1 MQKNSS
7 VKTNDPINRITRPVT
22 DYFGRNWGILL
33 GFFAMCVIFTIF
45 GNNFL
50 TKTNIVNLLRTC
62 ATNCYLAIGVQ
73 LAIILA
79 GIDLTGGALAA
90 LSGVVCVMTFENA
103 GLPIWMGIAVG
114 ILIGVV
120 IGFINGTVIT
130 YTGIHPFVV
139 TLAMQSICRGAAY
152 LLANGSPVS
161 TTNRS
166 FSAFGQGSLG
176 PIPLPVVYMAIFLI
190 LDFFI
195 LNKTRTG
202 RHIYAVGGNEL
213 SARFSGINIKKI
225 KILVWTISGAMAG
238 FCGVVLAARM
248 SSGQPATGE
257 GYETDA
263 IAAAVLGGTS
273 FFGGTGTVGGLI
285 IGVLIIGVI
294 SNGLNL
300 MHVNSY
306 WQFVIKGIIIIVAVY
321 VDMIKQKRQNA
332 AK

>member
-1 MQKNSS
+1 MNNKSN
-7 VKTNDPINRITRPVT
+7 KMLRPVRE
-22 DYFGRNWGILL
+22 YFKQNWGILAAL
-33 GFFAMCVIFTIF
+33 LIMCLFFSVF

-50 TKTNIVNLLRTC
+50 TQTNVVNLLRTC

-73 LAIILA
+73 MAIILA

-90 LSGVVCVMTFENA
+90 LTGVVCVMTFENA
-103 GLPIWMGIAVG
+103 GLPIWIGIVVG
-114 ILIGVV
+114 VLIGVV
-120 IGFINGTVIT
+120 VGMANGIIIT

-152 LLANGSPVS
+152 LLANGSPVT

-166 FSAFGQGSLG
+166 FSAFGSGSLG
-176 PIPLPVVYMAIFLI
+176 VVPLPVVYMTIFLI
-190 LDFFI
+190 LDFFL

-202 RHIYAVGGNEL
+202 RHIYAVGGNET
-213 SARFSGINIKKI
+213 SARFSGININKI
-225 KILVWTISGAMAG
+225 KIVVWTISGAMAG
-238 FCGVVLAARM
+238 FCGVVLAARL
-248 SSGQPATGE
+248 SSGQPSTGE

-285 IGVLIIGVI
+285 IGVLIIGLI

-306 WQFVIKGIIIIVAVY
+306 WQYVLKGVIIIAAVY
-321 VDMIKQKRQNA
+321 VDMLKQKRQNA

>member
-1 MQKNSS
+1 ML
-7 VKTNDPINRITRPVT
+7 RPVRE
-22 DYFGRNWGILL
+22 YFKQNWGILAAL
-33 GFFAMCVIFTIF
+33 LIMCLFFSVF

-50 TKTNIVNLLRTC
+50 TQTNVVNLLQTC

-73 LAIILA
+73 MAIILA

-90 LSGVVCVMTFENA
+90 LTGVVCVMTFENA
-103 GLPIWMGIAVG
+103 GLPIWMGIVVG
-114 ILIGVV
+114 VLIGIVV
-120 IGFINGTVIT
+120 GMANGIIIT

-152 LLANGSPVS
+152 LLANGSPVT

-166 FSAFGQGSLG
+166 FSAFGSGSLG
-176 PIPLPVVYMAIFLI
+176 VVPLPVVYMMIFLI
-190 LDFFI
+190 LDFFL

-202 RHIYAVGGNEL
+202 RHIYAVGGNET
-213 SARFSGINIKKI
+213 SARFSGININKI

-238 FCGVVLAARM
+238 FCGVVLAARL
-248 SSGQPATGE
+248 SSGQPSTGE

-285 IGVLIIGVI
+285 IGVLIIGLI

-306 WQFVIKGIIIIVAVY
+306 WQYVLKGVIIIAAVY
-321 VDMIKQKRQNA
+321 VDMLKQKRQNA

>member
-1 MQKNSS
+1 MS
-7 VKTNDPINRITRPVT
+7 
-22 DYFGRNWGILL
+22 YFRANWGILL
-33 GFFAMCVIFTIF
+33 AFVAMCLIFSIF

-50 TKTNIVNLLRTC
+50 TTNNMVNLLRTC

-73 LAIILA
+73 MAIILA

-90 LSGVVCVMTFENA
+90 LTGVVCVFSFENM
-103 GLPIWMGIAVG
+103 GMPIVVAVLLAIAIGAIVG
-114 ILIGVV
+114 A
-120 IGFINGTVIT
+120 INGTVVA

-139 TLAMQSICRGAAY
+139 TLAMQSICRGSAY
-152 LLANGSPVS
+152 LLANGSPIT

-166 FSAFGQGSLG
+166 FTAMGTGYLG
-176 PIPLPVVYMAIFLI
+176 PIPLPVIYMAIFLI
-190 LDFFI
+190 LDFLL
-195 LNKTRTG
+195 LNKTKTG
-202 RHIYAVGGNEL
+202 RHIYAVGGNETA
-213 SARFSGINIKKI
+213 ARFSGINVKKI
-225 KILVWTISGAMAG
+225 KIFVWTVSGALAG
-238 FCGVVLAARM
+238 FCGVVLAARL
-248 SSGQPATGE
+248 SSGQPSTGE

-273 FFGGTGTVGGLI
+273 FFGGTGSVGGLL

-306 WQFVIKGIIIIVAVY
+306 WQYVLKGIIIIAAVY
-321 VDMIKQKRQNA
+321 FDMVKQKRQNT

>member
-1 MQKNSS
+1 MNNKSN
-7 VKTNDPINRITRPVT
+7 KMLRPVRE
-22 DYFGRNWGILL
+22 YFKQNWGILAAL
-33 GFFAMCVIFTIF
+33 LIMCLFFSVF

-50 TKTNIVNLLRTC
+50 TQTNVVNLLRTC

-73 LAIILA
+73 MAIILA

-90 LSGVVCVMTFENA
+90 LTGVVCVMTFENA
-103 GLPIWMGIAVG
+103 GLPIWMGIVVG
-114 ILIGVV
+114 VLIGIVV
-120 IGFINGTVIT
+120 GMANGIIIT

-152 LLANGSPVS
+152 LLANGSPVT

-166 FSAFGQGSLG
+166 FSAFGSGSLG
-176 PIPLPVVYMAIFLI
+176 VVPLPVVYMMIFLI
-190 LDFFI
+190 LDFFL

-202 RHIYAVGGNEL
+202 RHIYAVGGNET
-213 SARFSGINIKKI
+213 SARFSGININKI

-238 FCGVVLAARM
+238 FCGVVLAARL
-248 SSGQPATGE
+248 SSGQPSTGE

-285 IGVLIIGVI
+285 IGVLIIGLI

-306 WQFVIKGIIIIVAVY
+306 WQYVLKGVIIIAAVY
-321 VDMIKQKRQNA
+321 VDLLKQKRQNA

>member
-1 MQKNSS
+1 M
-7 VKTNDPINRITRPVT
+7 KTKTRNPVIGAVSG
-22 DYFGRNWGILL
+22 YFRTNWGILL
-33 GFFAMCVIFTIF
+33 AFFAMCLIFSVF

-50 TKTNIVNLLRTC
+50 STNNMVNLLRTC

-73 LAIILA
+73 MAIILA

-90 LSGVVCVMTFENA
+90 LTGVVCVMGFEDL
-103 GLPIWMGIAVG
+103 GLPVAAAIILAIAIGGIVG
-114 ILIGVV
+114 A
-120 IGFINGTVIT
+120 INGSVVA

-152 LLANGSPVS
+152 LLANGSPIT

-166 FSAFGQGSLG
+166 FTTLGTGYLG
-176 PIPLPVVYMAIFLI
+176 PIPLPVIYMAVFLL
-190 LDFFI
+190 LDFLL
-195 LNKTRTG
+195 LNKTKTG
-202 RHIYAVGGNEL
+202 RHIYAVGGNETA
-213 SARFSGINIKKI
+213 ARFSGINVKKI
-225 KILVWTISGAMAG
+225 KIFVWTVSGALAG

-248 SSGQPATGE
+248 SSGQPSTGE

-273 FFGGTGTVGGLI
+273 FFGGTGTVGGLL

-306 WQFVIKGIIIIVAVY
+306 WQYVLKGIIIIAAVY
-321 VDMIKQKRQNA
+321 FDMVKQKRQNA
-332 AK
+332 AKK

>member
-1 MQKNSS
+1 ML
-7 VKTNDPINRITRPVT
+7 RPVRE
-22 DYFGRNWGILL
+22 YFKQNWGILAAL
-33 GFFAMCVIFTIF
+33 LIMCLFFSVF

-50 TKTNIVNLLRTC
+50 TQTNVVNLLRTC

-73 LAIILA
+73 MAIILA

-90 LSGVVCVMTFENA
+90 LTGVVCVMTFENA
-103 GLPIWMGIAVG
+103 GLPIWMGIVVG
-114 ILIGVV
+114 VLIGIVV
-120 IGFINGTVIT
+120 GMANGIIIT

-152 LLANGSPVS
+152 LLANGSPVT

-166 FSAFGQGSLG
+166 FSAFGSGSLG
-176 PIPLPVVYMAIFLI
+176 VVPLPVVYMTIFLI
-190 LDFFI
+190 LDFFL

-202 RHIYAVGGNEL
+202 RHIYAVGGNET
-213 SARFSGINIKKI
+213 SARFSGININKI

-238 FCGVVLAARM
+238 FCGVVLAARL
-248 SSGQPATGE
+248 SSGQPSTGE

-285 IGVLIIGVI
+285 IGVLIIGLI

-306 WQFVIKGIIIIVAVY
+306 WQYVLKGVIIIAAVY
-321 VDMIKQKRQNA
+321 VDMLKQKRQNA

>member
-1 MQKNSS
+1 MNTEIKMRNCFLA
-7 VKTNDPINRITRPVT
+7 PIKE
-22 DYFGRNWGILL
+22 YFKHNYGILIA
-33 GFFAMCVIFTIF
+33 FTVMCVFFSIF
-45 GNNFL
+45 GTNFL
-50 TKTNIVNLLRTC
+50 TKTNIMNLLRTC

-73 LAIILA
+73 MAIILA

-90 LSGVVCVMTFENA
+90 LSGVICVITFENA
-103 GLPIWMGIAVG
+103 GLPLWIGIVVG
-114 ILIGVV
+114 ILLGVTV
-120 IGFINGTVIT
+120 GLINGVIIT

-152 LLANGSPVS
+152 LIANGSPVT

-166 FSAFGQGSLG
+166 FSEFGTGLLG
-176 PIPLPVVYMAIFLI
+176 PIPLPVIYMIIFLI
-190 LDFFI
+190 LDYFL
-195 LNKTRTG
+195 LNKTRSG
-202 RHIYAVGGNEL
+202 RDIYAVGGNQI
-213 SARFSGINIKKI
+213 AAKFSGINLSKI

-248 SSGQPATGE
+248 SSGQPSTGE

-273 FFGGTGTVGGLI
+273 FFGGTGTVGGLL
-285 IGVLIIGVI
+285 IGVLIIGTI

-306 WQFVIKGIIIIVAVY
+306 WQYLLKGIIIIVAVY
-321 VDMIKQKRQNA
+321 SDRLKQKRQNA
-332 AK
+332 A

>member
-1 MQKNSS
+1 MNNKSN
-7 VKTNDPINRITRPVT
+7 KMLRPVRE
-22 DYFGRNWGILL
+22 YFKQNWGILAAL
-33 GFFAMCVIFTIF
+33 LIMCLFFSVF

-50 TKTNIVNLLRTC
+50 TQTNVVNLLRTC

-73 LAIILA
+73 MAIILA

-90 LSGVVCVMTFENA
+90 LTGVVCVMTFENA
-103 GLPIWMGIAVG
+103 GLPIWIGIVVG
-114 ILIGVV
+114 VLIGVV
-120 IGFINGTVIT
+120 VGMANGIIIT

-152 LLANGSPVS
+152 LLANGSPVT

-166 FSAFGQGSLG
+166 FSAFGSGSLRVV
-176 PIPLPVVYMAIFLI
+176 PLPVVYMTIFLI
-190 LDFFI
+190 LDFFL

-202 RHIYAVGGNEL
+202 RHIYAVGGNET
-213 SARFSGINIKKI
+213 SARFSGININKI

-238 FCGVVLAARM
+238 FCGVVLAARL
-248 SSGQPATGE
+248 SSGQPSTGE

-285 IGVLIIGVI
+285 IGVLIIGLI

-306 WQFVIKGIIIIVAVY
+306 WQYVLKGVIIIAAVY
-321 VDMIKQKRQNA
+321 VDMLKQKRQNA

>member
-1 MQKNSS
+1 MNKKSNNRFIS
-7 VKTNDPINRITRPVT
+7 PIQE
-22 DYFGRNWGILL
+22 YFRQNWGILL
-33 GFFAMCVIFTIF
+33 ALLVMCIFFSIF
-45 GNNFL
+45 GKNFL

-90 LSGVVCVMTFENA
+90 LSGVICVMSFENA
-103 GLPIWMGIAVG
+103 GLPMWMGIAIG
-114 ILIGVV
+114 ILIGMIV
-120 IGFINGTVIT
+120 GMINGVIIT

-139 TLAMQSICRGAAY
+139 TLAMQSICRGTAY
-152 LLANGSPVS
+152 LMANGSPVT

-166 FSAFGQGSLG
+166 FGNFGTGSLG
-176 PIPLPVVYMAIFLI
+176 PIPYPVIYMIIFLV
-190 LDFFI
+190 LDAFL

-202 RHIYAVGGNEL
+202 RHIYAVGGNET
-213 SARFSGINIKKI
+213 SARFSGINVKKI
-225 KILVWTISGAMAG
+225 KILVWTISGVMAG
-238 FCGVVLAARM
+238 FCGVVLAARL
-248 SSGQPATGE
+248 SSGQPSTGE

-263 IAAAVLGGTS
+263 IAASVLGGTS

-285 IGVLIIGVI
+285 VGVLIIGII

-300 MHVNSY
+300 MRVNSY
-306 WQFVIKGIIIIVAVY
+306 WQYVLKGVIIIVAVY
-321 VDMIKQKRQNA
+321 VDMLKQKRQNA

>member
-1 MQKNSS
+1 MNNKS
-7 VKTNDPINRITRPVT
+7 NRLMRPVRE
-22 DYFGRNWGILL
+22 YFKQNWGILL
-33 GFFAMCVIFTIF
+33 ALLVMCTFFTIF

-50 TKTNIVNLLRTC
+50 TQTNIVNLLRTC

-90 LSGVVCVMTFENA
+90 LSGVICVMTFEKA
-103 GLPIWMGIAVG
+103 GLPIGMGIVAG
-114 ILIGVV
+114 ILFGIVV
-120 IGFINGTVIT
+120 GMINGAVVT

-152 LLANGSPVS
+152 LLANGSPVT

-166 FSAFGQGSLG
+166 FGSFGTGSLG
-176 PIPLPVVYMAIFLI
+176 PIPYPVIYMAIFLV
-190 LDFFI
+190 LDYFL

-202 RHIYAVGGNEL
+202 RHIYAVGGNET
-213 SARFSGINIKKI
+213 SARFSGININKI

-273 FFGGTGTVGGLI
+273 FFGGTGTVGGLV
-285 IGVLIIGVI
+285 IGVLIIGII

-306 WQFVIKGIIIIVAVY
+306 WQYVLKGVIIIVAVY
-321 VDMIKQKRQNA
+321 MDMMKQKRQNA

>member
-1 MQKNSS
+1 MNNKSN
-7 VKTNDPINRITRPVT
+7 KMLRPVRE
-22 DYFGRNWGILL
+22 YFKQNWGILAAL
-33 GFFAMCVIFTIF
+33 LIMCLFFSVF

-50 TKTNIVNLLRTC
+50 TQTNVVNLLRTC

-73 LAIILA
+73 MAIILA

-90 LSGVVCVMTFENA
+90 LTGVVCVMTFENA
-103 GLPIWMGIAVG
+103 GLPIWIGIVVG
-114 ILIGVV
+114 VLIGVV
-120 IGFINGTVIT
+120 VGMANGIIIT

-152 LLANGSPVS
+152 LLANGSPVT

-166 FSAFGQGSLG
+166 FSAFGSGSLG
-176 PIPLPVVYMAIFLI
+176 VVPLPVVYMTIFLI
-190 LDFFI
+190 LDFFL

-202 RHIYAVGGNEL
+202 RHIYAVGGNDT
-213 SARFSGINIKKI
+213 SSPFSGINMNKI

-238 FCGVVLAARM
+238 FCGVVLAARL
-248 SSGQPATGE
+248 SSGQPSTGE

-285 IGVLIIGVI
+285 IGVLIIGLI

-306 WQFVIKGIIIIVAVY
+306 WQYVLKGVIIIAAVY
-321 VDMIKQKRQNA
+321 VDMLKQKRQNA

>member
-1 MQKNSS
+1 M
-7 VKTNDPINRITRPVT
+7 RPVWE
-22 DYFGRNWGILL
+22 YFKQNWGILL
-33 GFFAMCVIFTIF
+33 ALLVMCTFFTIF

-50 TKTNIVNLLRTC
+50 TQTNIVNLLRTC

-90 LSGVVCVMTFENA
+90 LSGVICVMTFEKA
-103 GLPIWMGIAVG
+103 GLPIGMGIVAG
-114 ILIGVV
+114 ILFGIVV
-120 IGFINGTVIT
+120 GMINGAVVT

-139 TLAMQSICRGAAY
+139 TLAMQSICRGAAC
-152 LLANGSPVS
+152 LLANGSPVT

-166 FSAFGQGSLG
+166 FGSFGTGSLG
-176 PIPLPVVYMAIFLI
+176 PIPYPVIYMAIFLV
-190 LDFFI
+190 LDYFL

-202 RHIYAVGGNEL
+202 RHIYAVGGNET
-213 SARFSGINIKKI
+213 SARFSGININKI

-248 SSGQPATGE
+248 SSGQPAAGE

-273 FFGGTGTVGGLI
+273 FFGGTGTVGGLV
-285 IGVLIIGVI
+285 IGVLIIGII

-306 WQFVIKGIIIIVAVY
+306 WQYVLKGVIIIVAVY
-321 VDMIKQKRQNA
+321 MDMMKQKRQNA

>member
-1 MQKNSS
+1 MNNKSN
-7 VKTNDPINRITRPVT
+7 KMMRPVRE
-22 DYFGRNWGILL
+22 YFKQNWGILAAL
-33 GFFAMCVIFTIF
+33 LIMCLFFSVF

-50 TKTNIVNLLRTC
+50 TQTNVVNLLRTC

-73 LAIILA
+73 MAIILA

-90 LSGVVCVMTFENA
+90 LTGVVCVMTFENA
-103 GLPIWMGIAVG
+103 GLPIWVG
-114 ILIGVV
+114 IVVGVLIGVV
-120 IGFINGTVIT
+120 VGMANGVIIT

-139 TLAMQSICRGAAY
+139 TLAMQSICRGGAY
-152 LLANGSPVS
+152 LLANGSPVT

-166 FSAFGQGSLG
+166 FSSFGSGSLG
-176 PIPLPVVYMAIFLI
+176 VVPLPVVYMTIFLI
-190 LDFFI
+190 LDFFL

-202 RHIYAVGGNEL
+202 RHIYAVGGNET
-213 SARFSGINIKKI
+213 SARFSGININKI

-238 FCGVVLAARM
+238 FCGVVLAARL
-248 SSGQPATGE
+248 SSGQPSTGE

-285 IGVLIIGVI
+285 IGVLIIGLI

-306 WQFVIKGIIIIVAVY
+306 WQYVLKGVIIIAAVY
-321 VDMIKQKRQNA
+321 VDMLKQKRQNA

>member
-1 MQKNSS
+1 MNKKSNHILVRSTQE
-7 VKTNDPINRITRPVT
+7 
-22 DYFGRNWGILL
+22 YFKQNWGILL
-33 GFFAMCVIFTIF
+33 ALLAMCVLFSVF
-45 GNNFL
+45 GTNFL

-90 LSGVVCVMTFENA
+90 LSGVICVMSFENA
-103 GLPIWMGIAVG
+103 GLPIWMGIALGILVG
-114 ILIGVV
+114 IV
-120 IGFINGTVIT
+120 IGLMNGFIIT

-139 TLAMQSICRGAAY
+139 TLAMQSICRGTAY
-152 LLANGSPVS
+152 LMANGSPVS
-161 TTNRS
+161 TTNRT
-166 FSAFGQGSLG
+166 FGTFGTGALG
-176 PIPLPVVYMAIFLI
+176 PIPYPVVYMVIFLI
-190 LDFFI
+190 LDFFL

-202 RHIYAVGGNEL
+202 RHIYAVGGNEM
-213 SARFSGINIKKI
+213 SARFSGIDVKKI
-225 KILVWTISGAMAG
+225 KILVWTVSGAMAG

-248 SSGQPATGE
+248 SSGQPSTGE

-273 FFGGTGTVGGLI
+273 FFGGTGSVGGLI
-285 IGVLIIGVI
+285 IGVLIIGII

-306 WQFVIKGIIIIVAVY
+306 WQYVLKGIIIIVAVY
-321 VDMIKQKRQNA
+321 VDMMKQRRQNA
-332 AK
+332 AA

>member
-1 MQKNSS
+1 M
-7 VKTNDPINRITRPVT
+7 RPVRE
-22 DYFGRNWGILL
+22 YFKQNWGILL
-33 GFFAMCVIFTIF
+33 ALLVMCTFFIIF

-50 TKTNIVNLLRTC
+50 TQTNIVNLLRTC

-90 LSGVVCVMTFENA
+90 LSGVICVMTFEKA
-103 GLPIWMGIAVG
+103 GLPIGMGIVAG
-114 ILIGVV
+114 ILFGIVV
-120 IGFINGTVIT
+120 GMINGAVVT

-152 LLANGSPVS
+152 LLANGSPVT

-166 FSAFGQGSLG
+166 FGSFGTGSLG
-176 PIPLPVVYMAIFLI
+176 PIPYPVIYMAIFLV
-190 LDFFI
+190 LDYFL

-202 RHIYAVGGNEL
+202 RHIYAVGGNET
-213 SARFSGINIKKI
+213 SARFSGININKI

-273 FFGGTGTVGGLI
+273 FFGGTGTVGGLV
-285 IGVLIIGVI
+285 IGVLIIGII

-306 WQFVIKGIIIIVAVY
+306 WQYVLKGVIIIVAVY
-321 VDMIKQKRQNA
+321 MDMMKQKRQNA

>member
-1 MQKNSS
+1 MN
-7 VKTNDPINRITRPVT
+7 NNRIMRPVRE
-22 DYFGRNWGILL
+22 YFKQNWGILL
-33 GFFAMCVIFTIF
+33 ALFGMCLVFTIF

-50 TKTNIVNLLRTC
+50 TRTNIVNLLRTC

-90 LSGVVCVMTFENA
+90 LSGVICVMTFENA
-103 GLPIWMGIAVG
+103 GLPLWAGIAAG
-114 ILIGVV
+114 ILIGVIV
-120 IGFINGTVIT
+120 GFINGTVVT

-139 TLAMQSICRGAAY
+139 TLAMQSTCRGAAY
-152 LLANGSPVS
+152 LLANGSPVT

-166 FSAFGQGSLG
+166 FGAFGTGMLG
-176 PIPLPVVYMAIFLI
+176 AIPLPVVYMTIFLI
-190 LDFFI
+190 FDFFL

-202 RHIYAVGGNEL
+202 RHIYAVGGNETA
-213 SARFSGINIKKI
+213 ARFSGININKI

-285 IGVLIIGVI
+285 IGVLIIGII

-306 WQFVIKGIIIIVAVY
+306 WQFVLKGIIIIVAVY
-321 VDMIKQKRQNA
+321 ADRMKQKRQNA